1 MSRDPSDV
9 GGGTEVK
16 RWIGSGGAV
25 YWAGAASVAGYIVR
39 KEVPFDGASL
49 EHISNRESS
58 RRCRFFIAWEMSFWD
73 LLNGE

>member
-25 YWAGAASVAGYIVR
+25 YWAGAASVAGYLVR
-39 KEVPFDGASL
+39 KEVPSDGASL
-49 EHISNRESS
+49 KHILIRESS
-58 RRCRFFIAWEMSFWD
+58 KRCGFLRAREMSFGD
-73 LLNGE
+73 QLNWE